1 MHWAN
6 QVHFHQS
13 TKNWLWRE
21 SIEGR
26 RESIGDVAKD
36 IVQIDDVLNV

>member
-6 QVHFHQS
+6 EVRFHQF

-26 RESIGDVAKD
+26 RESIEEVAKE
-36 IVQIDDVLNV
+36 ILEIDDVLNV